1 MLHIQDSYAGSFIIN
16 FFTIM
21 VCHGK
26 VVSVTGNSGFSEWTI
41 FGMLSVVF
49 GGKEKMGGYWEWE
62 KGNSRDKACKLLK
75 RNTLNEKKGPK
86 SIHKRLYSW
95 ENLLT
100 ICNHWIDLD
109 LKPRNIFVQLRLF
122 LLYLVSSQIILDG
135 AHEGLL
141 SVTEAVW
148 ILQRISGLST
158 GILD

>member
-26 VVSVTGNSGFSEWTI
+26 VVSVTGNSSFSEWTI

-100 ICNHWIDLD
+100 ICNHWIKLH
-109 LKPRNIFVQLRLF
+109 LCSLLAVHILMSYLFNACF
-122 LLYLVSSQIILDG
+122 LLCYMKNLIYTSSLNCW
-135 AHEGLL
+135 E
-141 SVTEAVW
+141 VYM
-148 ILQRISGLST
+148 R
-158 GILD
+158 